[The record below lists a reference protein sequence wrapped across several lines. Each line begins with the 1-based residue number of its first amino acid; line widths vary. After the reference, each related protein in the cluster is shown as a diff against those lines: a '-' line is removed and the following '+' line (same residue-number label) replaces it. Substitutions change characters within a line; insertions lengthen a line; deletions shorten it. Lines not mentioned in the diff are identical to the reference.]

1 MRFGSS
7 WLAYLT
13 IFPRMAARMLSRFRR
28 SLRLLRSDEA
38 GMILPTVL
46 FATVAALSLTTAAVV
61 ATVNTQRGTVR
72 DNDVKEASA
81 AADAGADVALMR
93 LNRYSNVLSLTSP
106 CLAASGGNLVL
117 SAAAADGWCP
127 AVSGSVG
134 GATYSY
140 RVSPQVSNGTL
151 TVVAAG
157 ASNGVSRRVA
167 VGLKATSVGSLL
179 SGMGVIGQDDIN
191 LYNSAEIRTGVG
203 TNGNVRL
210 YNSAT
215 ICGNIRK
222 GVGKKHEFFNS
233 AKQCNGYSVVEGNQ
247 TLPPVSSFMPAD
259 IATNNSNY
267 RLVKCTSANNPV
279 GCELDPFTSNNK
291 HLWAWIQA
299 TRTLELTNSSTL
311 TLGGGDYFIC
321 KLLIA
326 NSSSL
331 IMAAG
336 AKVRIFFDTP
346 ENCGQSSGTAQIE
359 VVNSSGIEATGYG
372 SAPGQYDVPGLYVQG
387 SASRETRVNFANSA
401 GSNQFVLY
409 APNSK
414 VEINNSAIF
423 KGSIVGK
430 SVTLANSAKVEQD
443 NGFEPPS
450 IGGATLYARQ
460 AYVQCSG
467 MVVSPPNAGC

>member
-1 MRFGSS
+1 MPAFVLARFHK
-7 WLAYLT
+7 
-13 IFPRMAARMLSRFRR
+13 
-28 SLRLLRSDEA
+28 LLRALRAEEA
-38 GMILPTVL
+38 GLVLPTAL
-46 FATVAALSLTTAAVV
+46 FATMAALGLTTAAVV

-72 DNDVKEASA
+72 DNDTKEASA

-117 SAAAADGWCP
+117 SGVSADGWCP
-127 AVSGSVG
+127 AIAGGVG
-134 GATYSY
+134 GASYSY
-140 RVSPQVSNGTL
+140 RVSPQVSSGAL
-151 TVVAAG
+151 MVVSTG
-157 ASNGVSRRVA
+157 ASDGVSRRVA
-167 VGLKATSVGSLL
+167 VALKATSVGSLL
-179 SGMGVIGQDDIN
+179 SGMGVIAQDDIN

-203 TNGNVRL
+203 TNGNVTL

-215 ICGNIRK
+215 ICGSIRR
-222 GVGKKHEFFNS
+222 GVGKSVTYYNS
-233 AKQCNGYSVVEGNQ
+233 AEQCNGYSVTEGNQ

-267 RLVKCTSANNPV
+267 RLVKCTSTNNPV
-279 GCELDPFTSNNK
+279 GCGLDPFSSNNK
-291 HLWAWIQA
+291 HLWPWIA
-299 TRTLELTNSSTL
+299 SSRTLELTNSSTL

-336 AKVRIFFDTP
+336 ANVRIFFDTP
-346 ENCGQSSGTAQIE
+346 EKCGQSSGTAQIE
-359 VVNSSGIEATGYG
+359 IVNSSGIEATGYG

-387 SASRETRVNFANSA
+387 SASRETGANFGNSS

-409 APNSK
+409 APNTK
-414 VEINNSAIF
+414 IEINNSATF

-430 SVTLANSAKVEQD
+430 SVSLANSAKVEQD
-443 NGFEPPS
+443 TGFEPPA

-460 AYVQCSG
+460 SYVQCSG
-467 MVVSPPNAGC
+467 MAVSPPNAGC